1 MISHCMLPHILQ
13 PTRVTDHSATVIDN
27 IFSNNTEHNTLS
39 GSILSR
45 ISDHFPQ
52 FLVMTKVNIDY
63 KRCSFAKRDF
73 SNLNEQKFISDFS
86 NINHSFLYD
95 NDKTLN
101 YKFDNFYENLNSY
114 VNRHVP
120 TKKMTKKDLK
130 FCSKPWINSR
140 IKNLMKYRD
149 RLLRK
154 LNKKY
159 TLQNEYLYK
168 KFRNRVVNELRTS
181 KIDYYKKYFTEH
193 RDNIK
198 MLWNGIRSIINVQN
212 SKFNNISQIIQN
224 GQTIKYPKDIAESLN
239 QYFVNVTENIDKEIP
254 RTRKCP
260 LDYMGVRNI
269 SSFFVSPTDE
279 AEVTSIISQMQT
291 GKSVGPFSIPLNL
304 LKMLKSAIAPSL
316 AVIINESCCTG
327 IFPDKRKIAKV
338 IAIHKKGS
346 TDNPSNYRPI
356 SLLSVFSK
364 TFEKLMHKR
373 LYNLLKI
380 NEIIRPLQFGF
391 RKKHS
396 TAHAL
401 ISMTE
406 HIKSSIE
413 SGKFGCGI
421 FIDLKKAFGTVN
433 HTILF

>member
-1 MISHCMLPHILQ
+1 MAVSS
-13 PTRVTDHSATVIDN
+13 VE
-27 IFSNNTEHNTLS
+27 F
-39 GSILSR
+39 
-45 ISDHFPQ
+45 DHFLQ

-63 KRCSFAKRDF
+63 QRCSFAKRDF

-101 YKFDNFYENLNSY
+101 YKFDTFYENLNSY
-114 VNRHVP
+114 VNYHVP

-224 GQTIKYPKDIAESLN
+224 GQIIKNPKDIAESLN
-239 QYFVNVTENIDKEIP
+239 QYFVNVADNIDKEIP

-269 SSFFVSPTDE
+269 FPFLFPQLIKQKSQVSYPKCRQVNQLD
-279 AEVTSIISQMQT
+279 
-291 GKSVGPFSIPLNL
+291 L
-304 LKMLKSAIAPSL
+304 L
-316 AVIINESCCTG
+316 
-327 IFPDKRKIAKV
+327 
-338 IAIHKKGS
+338 
-346 TDNPSNYRPI
+346 
-356 SLLSVFSK
+356 VF
-364 TFEKLMHKR
+364 H
-373 LYNLLKI
+373 
-380 NEIIRPLQFGF
+380 
-391 RKKHS
+391 
-396 TAHAL
+396 
-401 ISMTE
+401 
-406 HIKSSIE
+406 
-413 SGKFGCGI
+413 
-421 FIDLKKAFGTVN
+421 
-433 HTILF
+433 